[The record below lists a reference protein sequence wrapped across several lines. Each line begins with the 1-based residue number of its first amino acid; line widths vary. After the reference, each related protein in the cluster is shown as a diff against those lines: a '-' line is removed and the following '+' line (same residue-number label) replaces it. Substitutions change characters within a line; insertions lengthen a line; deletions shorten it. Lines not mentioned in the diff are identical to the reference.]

1 MLTSFSASGIIE
13 KLSLA
18 TLTAGSA
25 LGFYTLICLYRRKRS
40 DNQPSETDSTNKPV
54 TLLKILTAISYSFIL
69 YSIVGINSSLEN
81 RDTLMRWGGLLI
93 IANVDLFKSVVP
105 FELVFITFFSRFF
118 LTGFSSQFLDSILGL
133 SIIFAALFLINKL
146 IQKFKRRSAIGF
158 GDLMVCG
165 LIGWFFGVV
174 SGFRSVALGL
184 LLAGIYALV
193 FMLTGESR
201 DMTYPMAPF
210 LVLGTAIT
218 ISLIH

>member
-1 MLTSFSASGIIE
+1 MLTSLLSFGIIE
-13 KLSLA
+13 RLVLA
-18 TLTAGSA
+18 TLTVGSA
-25 LGFYTLICLYRRKRS
+25 LGCFSLICLYRRRRS
-40 DNQPSETDSTNKPV
+40 GSQPSETDSTDKPV
-54 TLLKILTAISYSFIL
+54 TLLKILTAISYSYTI

-133 SIIFAALFLINKL
+133 SIIFVALFLINKL
-146 IQKFKRRSAIGF
+146 VQKFKRHSAIAF

-174 SGFRSVALGL
+174 SGFHSVALGL
-184 LLAGIYALV
+184 LLAGIYALI
-193 FMLTGESR
+193 FRLTGKSR
-201 DMTYPMAPF
+201 DMTYPMVPF
-210 LVLGTAIT
+210 LILGTAIT
-218 ISLIH
+218 INLIH